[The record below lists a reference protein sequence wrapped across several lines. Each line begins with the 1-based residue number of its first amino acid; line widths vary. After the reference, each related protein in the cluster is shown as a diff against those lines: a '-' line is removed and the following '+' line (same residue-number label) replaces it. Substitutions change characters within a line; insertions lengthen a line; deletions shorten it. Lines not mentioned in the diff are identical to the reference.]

1 MEYAHARQNMI
12 DGQLRPN
19 KIKDHRV
26 LAAFESVERELFVAP
41 AFKDVAY
48 VDDVIEVGRERP
60 LFTPLTCATMVQALA
75 LEPEDRVLVV
85 GAGTGYATA
94 IISRLAATVFALED
108 DKILRDMARNNLV
121 DSGCQ
126 NVVLL
131 EGQMHQGYAD
141 AAPYNKIFVDIPVR
155 ELSPALVEQV
165 QPGGKLAAVT
175 KGKDGICE
183 VTLYTKL
190 GKTLLATPLSETKS
204 YLQAPAS
211 GEEAFV
217 F

>member
-1 MEYAHARQNMI
+1 MDYIKARRNMI

-26 LAAFESVERELFVAP
+26 LAAFETVERELFVAP

-48 VDDVIEVGRERP
+48 VDDIIEAGRDRSF
-60 LFTPLTCATMVQALA
+60 FTPLTCATMVQALD
-75 LEPEDRVLVV
+75 LEPDDKVLVV

-94 IISRLAATVFALED
+94 IVSHLAGRVFALEE

-121 DSGCQ
+121 ESGCQ

-131 EGQMHQGYAD
+131 EGEVQEGYAD
-141 AAPYNKIFVDIPVR
+141 VAPYDKILVDIPVQAIF
-155 ELSPALVEQV
+155 PALVTQV
-165 QPGGKLAAVT
+165 RPGGKVVAVAR
-175 KGKDGICE
+175 GQDGICE
-183 VTLYTKL
+183 ITLYTKS
-190 GKTLLATPLSETKS
+190 GKTLFATPLSETKS
-204 YLQAPAS
+204 YLPVSPS
-211 GEEAFV
+211 GEETFV